1 MTELITIAELIGKG
15 SFYIPKYQRGYRWTQ
30 DEVEKL
36 LNDIY
41 EFNADGTEAN
51 EYYCLQP
58 IVVKIK
64 EGEYWI
70 VDGQQRITTIS
81 LILDFISEKLSQN
94 ESKITINYEVTDKAL
109 ALDEHYKDG
118 AKTVIKNW
126 NSKKEKECKE
136 FKLNKLKENLLN
148 STKVIWYELDE
159 NENEHK
165 VFERLNVGKI
175 PLTSAELIKAAL
187 LNSKNFTRDSEL
199 SKIQLALQ
207 WDEVEHTLQDDA
219 FWCFLS
225 NDTDKTSTRID
236 RIFELYYAE
245 TDSGRNIFEIF
256 REKSGGGYQK
266 EWNKIYNFFR
276 RNVDLFNDPQ
286 AQGLTGFVYYYTES
300 PAEIKEI
307 FFVNN
312 ELRNKKDIIEKL
324 KENCRKR
331 IKGEDI
337 EKYIEELRY
346 GDHNKEIKEILLLA
360 NIGKATFD
368 GNKFPF
374 DKYKARKDN
383 DEYGKINYDI
393 EHISSQTENDLS
405 NEKERF
411 IYLLSLLVACSNE
424 IKRNNELDIESLEKK
439 YKDDKIDA
447 WAWKHLSELYKG
459 YNIIKP
465 EDADIKTS
473 DLKKIKDILIN
484 YDIEHISSQTE
495 NDLSNEKE
503 KFIYLLSLL
512 VAYSNEINR
521 NNELEIE
528 SLKKKYDDD
537 KIDAWA
543 WKHLSELYKGY
554 NIIKPEDADI
564 KTSDLKKIK
573 DILNKNDICKKYIDD
588 DDIDTD
594 AIGNLV
600 LLDSKTNRSYK
611 NKVFVLKKD
620 CIFKSKNFIPPLT
633 MCAFM
638 RVRVPDKNSK
648 NVEILSY
655 VSQDVK
661 WNKSDCEL
669 NKNNIINSIKNLL
682 SDGKSK

>member
-15 SFYIPKYQRGYRWTQ
+15 SFCIPKYQRGYRWTQ

-58 IVVKIK
+58 IVVKKNKEGKIK
-64 EGEYWI
+64 EGEYWRI

-81 LILDFISEKLSQN
+81 LILG
-94 ESKITINYEVTDKAL
+94 SKKFPQKVPKINIKYDIDNK
-109 ALDEHYKDG
+109 LDEHYKKNAG
-118 AKTVIKNW
+118 FVINEW
-126 NSKKEKECKE
+126 LSNRANE
-136 FKLNKLKENLLN
+136 LNKFKENLLKC
-148 STKVIWYELDE
+148 TKVIWYELDE
-159 NENEHK
+159 GDNEHK

-276 RNVDLFNDPQ
+276 RNVDLFNDPR
-286 AQGLTGFVYYYTES
+286 AQGMTGFVYYKYTES

-307 FFVNN
+307 FFDEINN
-312 ELRNKKDIIEKL
+312 DLRNKKGIIEKL
-324 KENCRKR
+324 KEYCRKI
-331 IKGEDI
+331 IKVEDI
-337 EKYIEELRY
+337 EKLRY
-346 GDHNKEIKEILLLA
+346 GDDKIKDILLLA

-374 DKYKARKDN
+374 DKYKIFKNN
-383 DEYGKINYDI
+383 DKYEKINYDI

-405 NEKERF
+405 DEKERF
-411 IYLLSLLVACSNE
+411 FYLLSLLIVGSENESNKGKLNKLLQKTAQKKIADEDWKFLSNFWDTTEDE
-424 IKRNNELDIESLEKK
+424 IKELNFNKIKEKLNDDKYKK
-439 YKDDKIDA
+439 Y
-447 WAWKHLSELYKG
+447 
-459 YNIIKP
+459 
-465 EDADIKTS
+465 
-473 DLKKIKDILIN
+473 
-484 YDIEHISSQTE
+484 
-495 NDLSNEKE
+495 
-503 KFIYLLSLL
+503 
-512 VAYSNEINR
+512 
-521 NNELEIE
+521 
-528 SLKKKYDDD
+528 
-537 KIDAWA
+537 
-543 WKHLSELYKGY
+543 
-554 NIIKPEDADI
+554 
-564 KTSDLKKIK
+564 
-573 DILNKNDICKKYIDD
+573 KKYIDD
-588 DDIDTD
+588 DGIDTD
-594 AIGNLV
+594 SIGNLV

-611 NKVFVLKKD
+611 NEVFVLKKD

-638 RVRVPDKNSK
+638 RVRVPDKNSE
-648 NVEILSY
+648 NVKISSY

>member
-15 SFYIPKYQRGYRWTQ
+15 SFLIPEYQRGYRWTQ

-41 EFNADGTEAN
+41 EFSTDETNSS

-58 IVVKIK
+58 IVVKK
-64 EGEYWI
+64 TEEGWYRI

-81 LILDFISEKLSQN
+81 LILGAIPVSENLQKD
-94 ESKITINYEVTDKAL
+94 SKITIKYEVTDNN
-109 ALDEHYKDG
+109 LDQYYKKE
-118 AKTVIKNW
+118 AEEVIKKW
-126 NSKKEKECKE
+126 KNSEAK
-136 FKLNKLKENLLN
+136 NKLKESLLYY
-148 STKVIWYELDE
+148 TKVIWYELDE
-159 NENEHK
+159 VENEHK

-276 RNVDLFNDPQ
+276 RNVDLFNDPR
-286 AQGLTGFVYYYTES
+286 AQGMMGFVYFKETK
-300 PAEIKEI
+300 PKEIKNI
-307 FFVNN
+307 FF
-312 ELRNKKDIIEKL
+312 KKEI
-324 KENCRKR
+324 N
-331 IKGEDI
+331 
-337 EKYIEELRY
+337 EELRTKEEIIIKLKNY
-346 GDHNKEIKEILLLA
+346 CAIKVNICNDNEIKNLSSEDSKKHIKEYIENLSYEKNKENINNILLLA
-360 NIGKATFD
+360 NIGKVAFD
-368 GNKFPF
+368 GNQFPF
-374 DKYKARKDN
+374 ERF
-383 DEYGKINYDI
+383 KINKNGDAYEKIDYDI

-405 NEKERF
+405 DEKERF
-411 IYLLSLLVACSNE
+411 FYLLSLLIVASENESNKGELNKLLQKPAQEKIADKDWKFLSNFWDTTEDE
-424 IKRNNELDIESLEKK
+424 IKELNFNKIKEKLNDDKYKK
-439 YKDDKIDA
+439 Y
-447 WAWKHLSELYKG
+447 
-459 YNIIKP
+459 
-465 EDADIKTS
+465 
-473 DLKKIKDILIN
+473 
-484 YDIEHISSQTE
+484 
-495 NDLSNEKE
+495 
-503 KFIYLLSLL
+503 
-512 VAYSNEINR
+512 
-521 NNELEIE
+521 
-528 SLKKKYDDD
+528 
-537 KIDAWA
+537 
-543 WKHLSELYKGY
+543 
-554 NIIKPEDADI
+554 
-564 KTSDLKKIK
+564 
-573 DILNKNDICKKYIDD
+573 KKYIDD

-611 NKVFVLKKD
+611 NSVFALKKD
-620 CIFKSKNFIPPLT
+620 YIFKSKDFIPPLT

-638 RVRVPDKNSK
+638 RVRVPDKNSED
-648 NVEILSY
+648 VEISSY

>member
-15 SFYIPKYQRGYRWTQ
+15 SFLIPEYQRGYRWTQ

-41 EFNADGTEAN
+41 EFSTDETNSS

-58 IVVKIK
+58 IVVKK
-64 EGEYWI
+64 TEEGWYRI

-81 LILDFISEKLSQN
+81 LILGVISEKLSQN
-94 ESKITINYEVTDKAL
+94 ESKITINYKVTDKAL
-109 ALDEHYKDG
+109 DNHYKEE
-118 AKTVIKNW
+118 AKKVIDNW
-126 NSKKEKECKE
+126 ISKKEKESKE

-159 NENEHK
+159 VENEHK

-286 AQGLTGFVYYYTES
+286 AQGMTGFVYYNETDSNKIKNIFFE
-300 PAEIKEI
+300 EDKLRTKEDIIKE
-307 FFVNN
+307 
-312 ELRNKKDIIEKL
+312 LKKYCKSTVL
-324 KENCRKR
+324 K
-331 IKGEDI
+331 
-337 EKYIEELRY
+337 
-346 GDHNKEIKEILLLA
+346 NKEIKELIEDDKELRYSDRETNNVINKILLLA

-383 DEYGKINYDI
+383 DEYEKINYDI

-411 IYLLSLLVACSNE
+411 FYLLSLLIVGSENESNKGELNKLLQKPAQEKIADEDWKFLSKFWDTTEDE
-424 IKRNNELDIESLEKK
+424 IKELNFNKIKEKLNDDKYKK
-439 YKDDKIDA
+439 Y
-447 WAWKHLSELYKG
+447 
-459 YNIIKP
+459 
-465 EDADIKTS
+465 
-473 DLKKIKDILIN
+473 
-484 YDIEHISSQTE
+484 
-495 NDLSNEKE
+495 
-503 KFIYLLSLL
+503 
-512 VAYSNEINR
+512 
-521 NNELEIE
+521 
-528 SLKKKYDDD
+528 
-537 KIDAWA
+537 
-543 WKHLSELYKGY
+543 
-554 NIIKPEDADI
+554 
-564 KTSDLKKIK
+564 
-573 DILNKNDICKKYIDD
+573 KKYIDD

-600 LLDSKTNRSYK
+600 LLDSKTNSSYK
-611 NKVFVLKKD
+611 NNVFVLKKD
-620 CIFKSKNFIPPLT
+620 YIFKSKDFIPPLT
-633 MCAFM
+633 ICAFM
-638 RVRVPDKNSK
+638 RVRVPDKNSE

>member
-15 SFYIPKYQRGYRWTQ
+15 SFCIPEYQRGYRWTQ

-41 EFNADGTEAN
+41 EFSTDETNSS

-58 IVVKIK
+58 IVVKKIK
-64 EGEYWI
+64 DEYRV

-81 LILDFISEKLSQN
+81 LILGVISKQN
-94 ESKITINYEVTDKAL
+94 ESQITINYEVTDNP
-109 ALDEHYKDG
+109 LDNHYKDE
-118 AKTVIKNW
+118 AKTVIENW
-126 NSKKEKECKE
+126 ILKKEKESKE

-159 NENEHK
+159 VENEHK

-236 RIFELYYAE
+236 RIFELYYGKFDA
-245 TDSGRNIFEIF
+245 GRNIFEIF
-256 REKSGGGYQK
+256 KEESKGKYQK
-266 EWNKIYNFFR
+266 EWNKIYDFFR

-307 FFVNN
+307 FFDEINN
-312 ELRNKKDIIEKL
+312 DLINKKGIIEKL
-324 KENCRKR
+324 KEYCRKI
-331 IKGEDI
+331 IKVEDI
-337 EKYIEELRY
+337 EKLRY
-346 GDHNKEIKEILLLA
+346 GDGKIKDILLLA

-374 DKYKARKDN
+374 DKYKIFKNN
-383 DEYGKINYDI
+383 DKY
-393 EHISSQTENDLS
+393 
-405 NEKERF
+405 EK
-411 IYLLSLLVACSNE
+411 
-424 IKRNNELDIESLEKK
+424 
-439 YKDDKIDA
+439 
-447 WAWKHLSELYKG
+447 
-459 YNIIKP
+459 
-465 EDADIKTS
+465 
-473 DLKKIKDILIN
+473 IN

-512 VAYSNEINR
+512 VAYPNEINR
-521 NNELEIE
+521 NNELKIE

-543 WKHLSELYKGY
+543 WKDLSELYKDY

-564 KTSDLKKIK
+564 KTSDLKTIK
-573 DILNKNDICKKYIDD
+573 DKLNKNDICKKYIDD

-611 NKVFVLKKD
+611 NEVFVLKKD

-648 NVEILSY
+648 NVKISSY

>member
-15 SFYIPKYQRGYRWTQ
+15 SFLIPTYQRGYRWTQ

-41 EFNADGTEAN
+41 EFSTDETNSS

-58 IVVKIK
+58 IVVKK
-64 EGEYWI
+64 TEEGWYRI

-81 LILDFISEKLSQN
+81 LILGAIPVSENLQKD
-94 ESKITINYEVTDKAL
+94 SKITIKYEVTDNN
-109 ALDEHYKDG
+109 LDQYYKKE
-118 AKTVIKNW
+118 AEEVIKKW
-126 NSKKEKECKE
+126 KNSEAK
-136 FKLNKLKENLLN
+136 NKLKESLLYY
-148 STKVIWYELDE
+148 TKVIWYELDE
-159 NENEHK
+159 VENEHK

-236 RIFELYYAE
+236 RIFELYYGKFDAR
-245 TDSGRNIFEIF
+245 RNIFEIF
-256 REKSGGGYQK
+256 KEESKGKYQK
-266 EWNKIYNFFR
+266 EWNKIYDFFR

-307 FFVNN
+307 FFDEINN
-312 ELRNKKDIIEKL
+312 DLINKKGIIEKL
-324 KENCRKR
+324 KENCRKI
-331 IKGEDI
+331 IKGVDI

-346 GDHNKEIKEILLLA
+346 GDHNEEIKKILLLA
-360 NIGKATFD
+360 NIGKAAFD
-368 GNKFPF
+368 GNQFPF
-374 DKYKARKDN
+374 ERF
-383 DEYGKINYDI
+383 KINKNGDADEKIDYDI
-393 EHISSQTENDLS
+393 EHISPQTENDLS

-411 IYLLSLLVACSNE
+411 FYLLSLLIVASENESDKGKLNKLLQKPAQEKIADEDWQFLSNFWDTTEDE
-424 IKRNNELDIESLEKK
+424 IKELNFNKIKEKLNDDKYKK
-439 YKDDKIDA
+439 Y
-447 WAWKHLSELYKG
+447 
-459 YNIIKP
+459 
-465 EDADIKTS
+465 
-473 DLKKIKDILIN
+473 
-484 YDIEHISSQTE
+484 
-495 NDLSNEKE
+495 
-503 KFIYLLSLL
+503 
-512 VAYSNEINR
+512 
-521 NNELEIE
+521 
-528 SLKKKYDDD
+528 
-537 KIDAWA
+537 
-543 WKHLSELYKGY
+543 
-554 NIIKPEDADI
+554 
-564 KTSDLKKIK
+564 
-573 DILNKNDICKKYIDD
+573 KKYIDD

-611 NKVFVLKKD
+611 NSVFALKKD
-620 CIFKSKNFIPPLT
+620 YIFKSKDFIPPLT

-638 RVRVPDKNSK
+638 RVRVPDKNSE
-648 NVEILSY
+648 NVKISSY

>member
-1 MTELITIAELIGKG
+1 MTELITIADLIGKG
-15 SFYIPKYQRGYRWTQ
+15 SFLIPGYQRGYRWTQ

-41 EFNADGTEAN
+41 EFSTDKTDSS

-58 IVVKIK
+58 IVVKK
-64 EGEYWI
+64 PEEGWYRI

-81 LILDFISEKLSQN
+81 LILDAISKISEMFSQKD
-94 ESKITINYEVTDKAL
+94 SKIIINYEVTDNNLDQYYRGKA
-109 ALDEHYKDG
+109 EE
-118 AKTVIKNW
+118 VIKNW
-126 NSKKEKECKE
+126 KNSEAK
-136 FKLNKLKENLLN
+136 NKLKESLLYY
-148 STKVIWYELDE
+148 TKVIWYELDKDE
-159 NENEHK
+159 EEHK

-175 PLTSAELIKAAL
+175 PLTSAELIKATL

-266 EWNKIYNFFR
+266 EWSKIYNFFR
-276 RNVDLFNDPQ
+276 RNVDLFNDPR

-300 PAEIKEI
+300 LAEIKEI
-307 FFVNN
+307 FFDEINN
-312 ELRNKKDIIEKL
+312 DLRNKKGIIEKL
-324 KENCRKR
+324 KENCRKI
-331 IKGEDI
+331 IKGVDI

-346 GDHNKEIKEILLLA
+346 GDHNKEIKKILLLA
-360 NIGKATFD
+360 NIGKAAFD

-374 DKYKARKDN
+374 DKYKIFKNN
-383 DEYGKINYDI
+383 DKY
-393 EHISSQTENDLS
+393 
-405 NEKERF
+405 EK
-411 IYLLSLLVACSNE
+411 
-424 IKRNNELDIESLEKK
+424 
-439 YKDDKIDA
+439 
-447 WAWKHLSELYKG
+447 
-459 YNIIKP
+459 
-465 EDADIKTS
+465 
-473 DLKKIKDILIN
+473 IN

-521 NNELEIE
+521 NNELDIE
-528 SLKKKYDDD
+528 SLRKDQ
-537 KIDAWA
+537 IDNKEWA
-543 WKHLSELYKGY
+543 SLSKLFKDY
-554 NIIKPEDADI
+554 NIIKPEDLDI
-564 KTSDLKKIK
+564 EKPEDLKKSDLKKIK

-588 DDIDTD
+588 DGIDTD
-594 AIGNLV
+594 SIGNLV

-611 NKVFVLKKD
+611 NEVFVLKKN

-638 RVRVPDKNSK
+638 RVRVPDKNSE
-648 NVEILSY
+648 NVKISSY

>member
-175 PLTSAELIKAAL
+175 PLTSAELIKATL

-236 RIFELYYAE
+236 RIFELYYGKFDA
-245 TDSGRNIFEIF
+245 GRNIFEIF
-256 REKSGGGYQK
+256 REKSKGKYQE

-374 DKYKARKDN
+374 DKYKIFKNN
-383 DEYGKINYDI
+383 DKY
-393 EHISSQTENDLS
+393 
-405 NEKERF
+405 EK
-411 IYLLSLLVACSNE
+411 
-424 IKRNNELDIESLEKK
+424 
-439 YKDDKIDA
+439 
-447 WAWKHLSELYKG
+447 
-459 YNIIKP
+459 
-465 EDADIKTS
+465 
-473 DLKKIKDILIN
+473 IN

-528 SLKKKYDDD
+528 SLKEKYDDD
-537 KIDAWA
+537 KIDARA
-543 WKHLSELYKGY
+543 WKDLSDLYKGY
-554 NIIKPEDADI
+554 NIIKPEDLDI
-564 KTSDLKKIK
+564 EKPEDLKESDLKKIK

-588 DDIDTD
+588 SSIDTD
-594 AIGNLV
+594 SIGNLV
-600 LLDSKTNRSYK
+600 LLDSETNRSYK

-633 MCAFM
+633 ICAFM
-638 RVRVPDKNSK
+638 RVRVPDKNSED
-648 NVEILSY
+648 VEISSY

>member
-15 SFYIPKYQRGYRWTQ
+15 SFRIPKYQRGYRWTQ
-30 DEVEKL
+30 DEVKKL

-41 EFNADGTEAN
+41 EFNADETNSN

-58 IVVKIK
+58 IVVKKIK
-64 EGEYWI
+64 DEYRV

-81 LILDFISEKLSQN
+81 FILDSISEKLSQN
-94 ESKITINYEVTDKAL
+94 ESKITINYEVTDNP
-109 ALDEHYKDG
+109 LDQCYKRN
-118 AKTVIKNW
+118 ANEVIKNW
-126 NSKKEKECKE
+126 KNSEAK
-136 FKLNKLKENLLN
+136 NKLKESLLYY
-148 STKVIWYELDE
+148 TKVIWYELDKDE
-159 NENEHK
+159 EEHK

-236 RIFELYYAE
+236 RIFELYYDK

-307 FFVNN
+307 FFFDEINN

-324 KENCRKR
+324 KEYCRKI
-331 IKGEDI
+331 IKVEDI
-337 EKYIEELRY
+337 EKLRY
-346 GDHNKEIKEILLLA
+346 GDGKIKDILLLA

-374 DKYKARKDN
+374 DKYKIFKNN
-383 DEYGKINYDI
+383 DKYEKINYDI

-411 IYLLSLLVACSNE
+411 FYLLSLLIVGSENESNKGELNKLLQKSDQKKITDEDWKFLSNFWDTTEDE
-424 IKRNNELDIESLEKK
+424 IKELNFNKIKEKLNDDKYKK
-439 YKDDKIDA
+439 Y
-447 WAWKHLSELYKG
+447 
-459 YNIIKP
+459 
-465 EDADIKTS
+465 
-473 DLKKIKDILIN
+473 
-484 YDIEHISSQTE
+484 
-495 NDLSNEKE
+495 
-503 KFIYLLSLL
+503 
-512 VAYSNEINR
+512 
-521 NNELEIE
+521 
-528 SLKKKYDDD
+528 
-537 KIDAWA
+537 
-543 WKHLSELYKGY
+543 
-554 NIIKPEDADI
+554 
-564 KTSDLKKIK
+564 
-573 DILNKNDICKKYIDD
+573 KKYIDD

-611 NKVFVLKKD
+611 NSVFALKKD
-620 CIFKSKNFIPPLT
+620 YIFKSKNFIPPLT

-648 NVEILSY
+648 NVKISSY

-669 NKNNIINSIKNLL
+669 NKNNIINSINYLL

>member
-15 SFYIPKYQRGYRWTQ
+15 SFRIPTYQRGYRWTQ

-41 EFNADGTEAN
+41 EFSTDETNSS

-58 IVVKIK
+58 IVVKKIK
-64 EGEYWI
+64 DEYRV

-81 LILDFISEKLSQN
+81 LILDAISKNLEVP
-94 ESKITINYEVTDKAL
+94 KITINYEVTTDN
-109 ALDEHYKDG
+109 ALDNHYKGG
-118 AKTVIKNW
+118 AITVIDNW
-126 NSKKEKECKE
+126 ISKKEKESKE

-159 NENEHK
+159 VENEHK

-236 RIFELYYAE
+236 RIFELYYGKFDAR
-245 TDSGRNIFEIF
+245 RNIFEIF
-256 REKSGGGYQK
+256 KEESKGKYQK
-266 EWNKIYNFFR
+266 EWNKIYDFFR

-300 PAEIKEI
+300 PPEIKEI
-307 FFVNN
+307 FFDKINN

-374 DKYKARKDN
+374 DKYKIFKNN
-383 DEYGKINYDI
+383 DKY
-393 EHISSQTENDLS
+393 
-405 NEKERF
+405 EK
-411 IYLLSLLVACSNE
+411 
-424 IKRNNELDIESLEKK
+424 
-439 YKDDKIDA
+439 
-447 WAWKHLSELYKG
+447 
-459 YNIIKP
+459 
-465 EDADIKTS
+465 
-473 DLKKIKDILIN
+473 IN

-512 VAYSNEINR
+512 DAYPKEINR
-521 NNELEIE
+521 NNELKIE
-528 SLKKKYDDD
+528 SLKEKCDDD
-537 KIDAWA
+537 KIDVRAWQD
-543 WKHLSELYKGY
+543 LSELYKDY

-564 KTSDLKKIK
+564 KTSDLKTIK
-573 DILNKNDICKKYIDD
+573 DKLNKNDICKKYIDD

-648 NVEILSY
+648 NVKISSY

>member
-15 SFYIPKYQRGYRWTQ
+15 SFCIPEYQRGYRWTQ

-58 IVVKIK
+58 IVVKKIK
-64 EGEYWI
+64 DEYRI

-81 LILDFISEKLSQN
+81 LILGVISKELSQN
-94 ESKITINYEVTDKAL
+94 ESQITINYKVTDNP
-109 ALDEHYKDG
+109 LDNHYKDE
-118 AKTVIKNW
+118 AIIVIYNW
-126 NSKKEKECKE
+126 ISKKEKESKE

-148 STKVIWYELDE
+148 STKVIWYELDKDE
-159 NENEHK
+159 EEHK

-286 AQGLTGFVYYYTES
+286 AQGMTGFVYYKYTKS

-307 FFVNN
+307 FFDDN

-324 KENCRKR
+324 KENCRKI
-331 IKGEDI
+331 IKVEDI

-374 DKYKARKDN
+374 DKYKIFKNN
-383 DEYGKINYDI
+383 DKY
-393 EHISSQTENDLS
+393 
-405 NEKERF
+405 EK
-411 IYLLSLLVACSNE
+411 
-424 IKRNNELDIESLEKK
+424 
-439 YKDDKIDA
+439 
-447 WAWKHLSELYKG
+447 
-459 YNIIKP
+459 
-465 EDADIKTS
+465 
-473 DLKKIKDILIN
+473 IN

-512 VAYSNEINR
+512 DAYPNEINR
-521 NNELEIE
+521 NNELKIE
-528 SLKKKYDDD
+528 SLKEKCDDD
-537 KIDAWA
+537 KIDARA
-543 WKHLSELYKGY
+543 WEPLSELYKDY

-564 KTSDLKKIK
+564 KTSDLKTIK
-573 DILNKNDICKKYIDD
+573 DKLNKNDICKKYIDD

-648 NVEILSY
+648 NVKISSY

>member
-15 SFYIPKYQRGYRWTQ
+15 SFCIPEYQRGYRWTQ

-41 EFNADGTEAN
+41 EFSTDETNSS

-58 IVVKIK
+58 IVVKKIK
-64 EGEYWI
+64 DEYRV

-81 LILDFISEKLSQN
+81 LILDAISVSENLQKD
-94 ESKITINYEVTDKAL
+94 SKITIKYEVTDNN
-109 ALDEHYKDG
+109 LDQYYKKE
-118 AKTVIKNW
+118 AEEVIKKW
-126 NSKKEKECKE
+126 KNSEAK
-136 FKLNKLKENLLN
+136 NKLKESLLYY
-148 STKVIWYELDE
+148 TKVIWYELDE
-159 NENEHK
+159 VENEHK

-276 RNVDLFNDPQ
+276 RNVDLFNDPR
-286 AQGLTGFVYYYTES
+286 AQGMMGFVYFKETK
-300 PAEIKEI
+300 PKEIKNI
-307 FFVNN
+307 FF
-312 ELRNKKDIIEKL
+312 K
-324 KENCRKR
+324 KENN
-331 IKGEDI
+331 
-337 EKYIEELRY
+337 EELRTKEEIIVKLKNY
-346 GDHNKEIKEILLLA
+346 CATKVNICNDNEIKNLSSEDSKKHIKEYIENLSYEKNKENINNILLLA

-374 DKYKARKDN
+374 DKYKIFKNN
-383 DEYGKINYDI
+383 DKY
-393 EHISSQTENDLS
+393 
-405 NEKERF
+405 EK
-411 IYLLSLLVACSNE
+411 
-424 IKRNNELDIESLEKK
+424 
-439 YKDDKIDA
+439 
-447 WAWKHLSELYKG
+447 
-459 YNIIKP
+459 
-465 EDADIKTS
+465 
-473 DLKKIKDILIN
+473 IN

-512 VAYSNEINR
+512 DAYPNEINR

-528 SLKKKYDDD
+528 SLKEKYDDD
-537 KIDAWA
+537 KIDAW
-543 WKHLSELYKGY
+543 KDLSELYKKY

-564 KTSDLKKIK
+564 KTSDLKTIK
-573 DILNKNDICKKYIDD
+573 DKLNKNDICKKYIDD

-648 NVEILSY
+648 NVKISSY

>member
-15 SFYIPKYQRGYRWTQ
+15 SFRIPTYQRGYRWTQ

-58 IVVKIK
+58 IVVKKIK
-64 EGEYWI
+64 DEYRI
-70 VDGQQRITTIS
+70 VDGQQRMTTIS
-81 LILDFISEKLSQN
+81 LILGVISKELFQN
-94 ESKITINYEVTDKAL
+94 ESQITINYKVTHNP
-109 ALDEHYKDG
+109 LDNHYKDE
-118 AKTVIKNW
+118 AITVIKNW
-126 NSKKEKECKE
+126 ISKKEKESKE
-136 FKLNKLKENLLN
+136 FKLNKLKENLLK

-159 NENEHK
+159 VENEHK

-286 AQGLTGFVYYYTES
+286 AQGMTGFVYYKYTKS

-307 FFVNN
+307 FFDKINN

-324 KENCRKR
+324 KENCRKI
-331 IKGEDI
+331 IKVEDI

-374 DKYKARKDN
+374 DKYKIFKNN
-383 DEYGKINYDI
+383 DEY
-393 EHISSQTENDLS
+393 
-405 NEKERF
+405 EK
-411 IYLLSLLVACSNE
+411 
-424 IKRNNELDIESLEKK
+424 
-439 YKDDKIDA
+439 
-447 WAWKHLSELYKG
+447 
-459 YNIIKP
+459 
-465 EDADIKTS
+465 
-473 DLKKIKDILIN
+473 IN

-512 VAYSNEINR
+512 DAYPKEINR
-521 NNELEIE
+521 NNELKIE
-528 SLKKKYDDD
+528 SLKEKCDDD
-537 KIDAWA
+537 KIDAQA
-543 WKHLSELYKGY
+543 WQDLSKLYKRY

-564 KTSDLKKIK
+564 KTSDLKTIK
-573 DILNKNDICKKYIDD
+573 DKLNKNDICKKYIDD

-648 NVEILSY
+648 NVKISSY

>member
-15 SFYIPKYQRGYRWTQ
+15 SFCIPKYQRGYRWTQ

-58 IVVKIK
+58 IVVKKNK

-81 LILDFISEKLSQN
+81 FILDSIPKNLEVPKININYEITNNLDVDEYYKGNAGEVIKGWISEKEN
-94 ESKITINYEVTDKAL
+94 E
-109 ALDEHYKDG
+109 
-118 AKTVIKNW
+118 
-126 NSKKEKECKE
+126 
-136 FKLNKLKENLLN
+136 LNKFKENLLKC
-148 STKVIWYELDE
+148 TKVIWYELDE
-159 NENEHK
+159 GDNEHK

-175 PLTSAELIKAAL
+175 PLTSAELIKATL

-276 RNVDLFNDPQ
+276 RNVDLFNDPR
-286 AQGLTGFVYYYTES
+286 AQGMTGFVYYYTES

-307 FFVNN
+307 FFDEINN
-312 ELRNKKDIIEKL
+312 DLINKKGIIEKL

-374 DKYKARKDN
+374 DKYKIFKNN
-383 DEYGKINYDI
+383 DKY
-393 EHISSQTENDLS
+393 
-405 NEKERF
+405 EK
-411 IYLLSLLVACSNE
+411 
-424 IKRNNELDIESLEKK
+424 
-439 YKDDKIDA
+439 
-447 WAWKHLSELYKG
+447 
-459 YNIIKP
+459 
-465 EDADIKTS
+465 
-473 DLKKIKDILIN
+473 IN

-512 VAYSNEINR
+512 DAYPKEINR
-521 NNELEIE
+521 NNELKIE
-528 SLKKKYDDD
+528 SLKEKCDDD
-537 KIDAWA
+537 KIDARA
-543 WKHLSELYKGY
+543 WQDLSELYKYY

-564 KTSDLKKIK
+564 KTSDLKTIK
-573 DILNKNDICKKYIDD
+573 DKLNKNDICKKYIDD

-638 RVRVPDKNSK
+638 RVRVPDKNSED
-648 NVEILSY
+648 VEISSY

-661 WNKSDCEL
+661 WNNNDCEL
-669 NKNNIINSIKNLL
+669 NKNNIINSINYLL

>member
-15 SFYIPKYQRGYRWTQ
+15 SFCIPEYQRGYRWTQ

-58 IVVKIK
+58 IVVKKIK
-64 EGEYWI
+64 DEYRI

-81 LILDFISEKLSQN
+81 LILGVISKELSQN
-94 ESKITINYEVTDKAL
+94 ESQITINYKVTHNP
-109 ALDEHYKDG
+109 LDNNYKDE
-118 AKTVIKNW
+118 AIIVIKNW
-126 NSKKEKECKE
+126 ISKKEKESKE
-136 FKLNKLKENLLN
+136 FKLNKLKENLLK

-159 NENEHK
+159 VENEHK

-286 AQGLTGFVYYYTES
+286 AQGMMGFVYFNKKTK
-300 PAEIKEI
+300 PKEIKNI
-307 FFVNN
+307 FF
-312 ELRNKKDIIEKL
+312 K
-324 KENCRKR
+324 KENN
-331 IKGEDI
+331 
-337 EKYIEELRY
+337 EELRTKEEIIVKLKNY
-346 GDHNKEIKEILLLA
+346 CATNICNDNEIKNLSSEDSKKHIKEYIENLSYEKNKENINNILLLA

-374 DKYKARKDN
+374 DKYKIFKNN
-383 DEYGKINYDI
+383 DEY
-393 EHISSQTENDLS
+393 
-405 NEKERF
+405 EK
-411 IYLLSLLVACSNE
+411 
-424 IKRNNELDIESLEKK
+424 
-439 YKDDKIDA
+439 
-447 WAWKHLSELYKG
+447 
-459 YNIIKP
+459 
-465 EDADIKTS
+465 
-473 DLKKIKDILIN
+473 IN

-512 VAYSNEINR
+512 VVGSENESNKGELNKLLQKTGQKKIADEDWKFLSDFWDTTEDEIK
-521 NNELEIE
+521 ELNFNKIKEK
-528 SLKKKYDDD
+528 LNDDKYKKY
-537 KIDAWA
+537 
-543 WKHLSELYKGY
+543 
-554 NIIKPEDADI
+554 
-564 KTSDLKKIK
+564 
-573 DILNKNDICKKYIDD
+573 KKYIDD

-611 NKVFVLKKD
+611 NSVFALKKD
-620 CIFKSKNFIPPLT
+620 YIFKSKDFIPPLT
-633 MCAFM
+633 ICAFM
-638 RVRVPDKNSK
+638 RVRVPDKNSED
-648 NVEILSY
+648 VEISSY

-661 WNKSDCEL
+661 WNNSDCEL
-669 NKNNIINSIKNLL
+669 NKNNIINSINYLL

>member
-15 SFYIPKYQRGYRWTQ
+15 SFRIHTYQRGYRWTQ
-30 DEVEKL
+30 DEVGKL

-41 EFNADGTEAN
+41 EFSTDETNSS

-58 IVVKIK
+58 IVVKKIK
-64 EGEYWI
+64 DEYRV

-81 LILDFISEKLSQN
+81 LILDAISKNLEVP
-94 ESKITINYEVTDKAL
+94 KITINYEVTTDN
-109 ALDEHYKDG
+109 ALDNHYKGG
-118 AKTVIKNW
+118 AITVIDNW
-126 NSKKEKECKE
+126 ISKKEKESKE

-159 NENEHK
+159 VENEHK

-236 RIFELYYAE
+236 RIFELYYGKFDAR
-245 TDSGRNIFEIF
+245 RNIFEIF
-256 REKSGGGYQK
+256 KEESKGKYQK
-266 EWNKIYNFFR
+266 EWNKIYDFFR

-307 FFVNN
+307 FFDKINN

-374 DKYKARKDN
+374 DKYKIFKNN
-383 DEYGKINYDI
+383 DKY
-393 EHISSQTENDLS
+393 
-405 NEKERF
+405 EK
-411 IYLLSLLVACSNE
+411 
-424 IKRNNELDIESLEKK
+424 
-439 YKDDKIDA
+439 
-447 WAWKHLSELYKG
+447 
-459 YNIIKP
+459 
-465 EDADIKTS
+465 
-473 DLKKIKDILIN
+473 IN

-512 VAYSNEINR
+512 DAYPKEINR
-521 NNELEIE
+521 NNELKIE
-528 SLKKKYDDD
+528 SLKEKCDDD
-537 KIDAWA
+537 KIDVRAWQD
-543 WKHLSELYKGY
+543 LSELYKDY

-564 KTSDLKKIK
+564 KISDLKTIK
-573 DILNKNDICKKYIDD
+573 DKLNKNDICKKYIDD

-648 NVEILSY
+648 NVKISSY

>member
-15 SFYIPKYQRGYRWTQ
+15 SFRIPTYQRGYRWTQ

-41 EFNADGTEAN
+41 EFSTDETNSS

-58 IVVKIK
+58 IVVKKIK
-64 EGEYWI
+64 DEYRV

-81 LILDFISEKLSQN
+81 LILDAISKNLEVP
-94 ESKITINYEVTDKAL
+94 KITINYEVTTDN
-109 ALDEHYKDG
+109 ALDNHYKGG
-118 AKTVIKNW
+118 AITVIDNW
-126 NSKKEKECKE
+126 ISKKEKESKE

-159 NENEHK
+159 VENEHK

-175 PLTSAELIKAAL
+175 PLTSAELIKATL

-236 RIFELYYAE
+236 RIFELYYGKFDAR
-245 TDSGRNIFEIF
+245 RNIFEIF
-256 REKSGGGYQK
+256 KEESKGKYQK
-266 EWNKIYNFFR
+266 EWNKIYDFFR

-307 FFVNN
+307 FFDKINN

-374 DKYKARKDN
+374 DKYKIFKNN
-383 DEYGKINYDI
+383 DKY
-393 EHISSQTENDLS
+393 
-405 NEKERF
+405 EK
-411 IYLLSLLVACSNE
+411 
-424 IKRNNELDIESLEKK
+424 
-439 YKDDKIDA
+439 
-447 WAWKHLSELYKG
+447 
-459 YNIIKP
+459 
-465 EDADIKTS
+465 
-473 DLKKIKDILIN
+473 IN

-512 VAYSNEINR
+512 DAYPKEINR
-521 NNELEIE
+521 NNELKIE
-528 SLKKKYDDD
+528 SLKEKCDDD
-537 KIDAWA
+537 KIDVRAWQD
-543 WKHLSELYKGY
+543 LSELYKDY

-564 KTSDLKKIK
+564 KISDLKTIK
-573 DILNKNDICKKYIDD
+573 DKLNKNDICKKYIDD

-648 NVEILSY
+648 NVKISSY

>member
-15 SFYIPKYQRGYRWTQ
+15 SFRIPTYQRGYRWTQ

-41 EFNADGTEAN
+41 EFSTDETNSS

-58 IVVKIK
+58 IVVKKFK
-64 EGEYWI
+64 EGWYRI

-81 LILDFISEKLSQN
+81 LILGAIPVSENLQKD
-94 ESKITINYEVTDKAL
+94 SKIIIEYEVAHND
-109 ALDEHYKDG
+109 LDQYYKNE
-118 AKTVIKNW
+118 AEKVIKNW
-126 NSKKEKECKE
+126 KNSEAK
-136 FKLNKLKENLLN
+136 NKLKESLLYY
-148 STKVIWYELDE
+148 TKVIWYELDKDE
-159 NENEHK
+159 EEHK

-175 PLTSAELIKAAL
+175 PLTSAELIKATL

-236 RIFELYYAE
+236 RIFELYYGKFDAR
-245 TDSGRNIFEIF
+245 RNIFEIF
-256 REKSGGGYQK
+256 KEKSKGKYQE

-307 FFVNN
+307 FFDEIKND
-312 ELRNKKDIIEKL
+312 LRNKKGIIEKL

-360 NIGKATFD
+360 NIGKAAFD
-368 GNKFPF
+368 GNQFPF
-374 DKYKARKDN
+374 ERF
-383 DEYGKINYDI
+383 KINKNGDTD
-393 EHISSQTENDLS
+393 E
-405 NEKERF
+405 
-411 IYLLSLLVACSNE
+411 
-424 IKRNNELDIESLEKK
+424 
-439 YKDDKIDA
+439 KID
-447 WAWKHLSELYKG
+447 
-459 YNIIKP
+459 
-465 EDADIKTS
+465 
-473 DLKKIKDILIN
+473 

-528 SLKKKYDDD
+528 SLKEKYDDD

-554 NIIKPEDADI
+554 NIIKPEDLDI
-564 KTSDLKKIK
+564 EKPEDLKKSDLKKIK
-573 DILNKNDICKKYIDD
+573 DIFNKNDICKKYIDD

-638 RVRVPDKNSK
+638 RVRVPDKNSE
-648 NVEILSY
+648 NVKISSY

>member
-1 MTELITIAELIGKG
+1 MIELITIAELIGKG
-15 SFYIPKYQRGYRWTQ
+15 SFLIPTYQRGYRWTQ

-41 EFNADGTEAN
+41 EFSTDETNSS

-58 IVVKIK
+58 IVVKK
-64 EGEYWI
+64 TEEGWYRI

-81 LILDFISEKLSQN
+81 LILDFISEELSQN
-94 ESKITINYEVTDKAL
+94 ESKITINYEEVTDNNLDQYYKRKAN
-109 ALDEHYKDG
+109 E
-118 AKTVIKNW
+118 VIKNW
-126 NSKKEKECKE
+126 KNSEAK
-136 FKLNKLKENLLN
+136 NKLKESLLYY
-148 STKVIWYELDE
+148 TKVIWYELDKDE
-159 NENEHK
+159 EEHK

-236 RIFELYYAE
+236 RIFELYYGKFDAR
-245 TDSGRNIFEIF
+245 RNIFEIF

-276 RNVDLFNDPQ
+276 RNVDLFNEPQ

-307 FFVNN
+307 FFDEINN
-312 ELRNKKDIIEKL
+312 DLRNKKGIIEKL
-324 KENCRKR
+324 KEYCREI
-331 IKGEDI
+331 IKVEDI
-337 EKYIEELRY
+337 EKLRY
-346 GDHNKEIKEILLLA
+346 GDDKIKYILLLA

-374 DKYKARKDN
+374 DKYKIFKNN
-383 DEYGKINYDI
+383 DKYEKINYDI

-405 NEKERF
+405 DEKERF
-411 IYLLSLLVACSNE
+411 FYLLSLLIVASENESNKGELNKLLQKPAQKKIADEDWKFLSNFWDTTEDE
-424 IKRNNELDIESLEKK
+424 IKELNFNKIKEKLNDDKYKK
-439 YKDDKIDA
+439 Y
-447 WAWKHLSELYKG
+447 
-459 YNIIKP
+459 
-465 EDADIKTS
+465 
-473 DLKKIKDILIN
+473 
-484 YDIEHISSQTE
+484 
-495 NDLSNEKE
+495 
-503 KFIYLLSLL
+503 
-512 VAYSNEINR
+512 
-521 NNELEIE
+521 
-528 SLKKKYDDD
+528 
-537 KIDAWA
+537 
-543 WKHLSELYKGY
+543 
-554 NIIKPEDADI
+554 
-564 KTSDLKKIK
+564 
-573 DILNKNDICKKYIDD
+573 KKYIDD

-611 NKVFVLKKD
+611 NSVFALKKD
-620 CIFKSKNFIPPLT
+620 YIFKSKDFIPPLT

-638 RVRVPDKNSK
+638 RVRVPDKNSED
-648 NVEILSY
+648 VEISSY

>member
-1 MTELITIAELIGKG
+1 MK
-15 SFYIPKYQRGYRWTQ
+15 
-30 DEVEKL
+30 
-36 LNDIY
+36 
-41 EFNADGTEAN
+41 
-51 EYYCLQP
+51 C
-58 IVVKIK
+58 
-64 EGEYWI
+64 
-70 VDGQQRITTIS
+70 
-81 LILDFISEKLSQN
+81 
-94 ESKITINYEVTDKAL
+94 
-109 ALDEHYKDG
+109 
-118 AKTVIKNW
+118 
-126 NSKKEKECKE
+126 
-136 FKLNKLKENLLN
+136 
-148 STKVIWYELDE
+148 TKVIWYELDE
-159 NENEHK
+159 GDNEHK

-175 PLTSAELIKAAL
+175 PLTSAELIKATL

-276 RNVDLFNDPQ
+276 RNVDLFNDPR
-286 AQGLTGFVYYYTES
+286 AQGLTGFVYYKYTKS

-307 FFVNN
+307 FFDNN

-324 KENCRKR
+324 KENCRKI
-331 IKGEDI
+331 IKVEDI
-337 EKYIEELRY
+337 EKLRY
-346 GDHNKEIKEILLLA
+346 GDGKIKDILLLA

-383 DEYGKINYDI
+383 DEY
-393 EHISSQTENDLS
+393 
-405 NEKERF
+405 EK
-411 IYLLSLLVACSNE
+411 
-424 IKRNNELDIESLEKK
+424 
-439 YKDDKIDA
+439 
-447 WAWKHLSELYKG
+447 
-459 YNIIKP
+459 
-465 EDADIKTS
+465 
-473 DLKKIKDILIN
+473 IN

-503 KFIYLLSLL
+503 KFFYLLSLL
-512 VAYSNEINR
+512 VAVAYSNEINR
-521 NNELEIE
+521 NNELKIE
-528 SLKKKYDDD
+528 SLKEKYDDD
-537 KIDAWA
+537 KIDVGAWED
-543 WKHLSELYKGY
+543 LSKLYKDY

-588 DDIDTD
+588 SSIDTD
-594 AIGNLV
+594 SIGNLV

-638 RVRVPDKNSK
+638 RVRVPDKNSE
-648 NVEILSY
+648 NVKISSY

-661 WNKSDCEL
+661 WNNSDCEL
-669 NKNNIINSIKNLL
+669 NKNNIINSISYLL

>member
-15 SFYIPKYQRGYRWTQ
+15 SFHIPKYQRGYRWTQ

-41 EFNADGTEAN
+41 EFSTDETNSS

-58 IVVKIK
+58 IVVKKFK
-64 EGEYWI
+64 EGWYRI

-81 LILDFISEKLSQN
+81 LILGVISKQN
-94 ESKITINYEVTDKAL
+94 ESQITINYEVAGNNLDQYYKVKA
-109 ALDEHYKDG
+109 EE
-118 AKTVIKNW
+118 VIKNW
-126 NSKKEKECKE
+126 KNSEAK
-136 FKLNKLKENLLN
+136 NKLKESLLYY
-148 STKVIWYELDE
+148 TKVIWYELDE
-159 NENEHK
+159 VENEHK

-276 RNVDLFNDPQ
+276 RNVDLFNDPR
-286 AQGLTGFVYYYTES
+286 AQGMMGFVYFKETK
-300 PAEIKEI
+300 PKEI
-307 FFVNN
+307 NNIFF
-312 ELRNKKDIIEKL
+312 K
-324 KENCRKR
+324 KENN
-331 IKGEDI
+331 
-337 EKYIEELRY
+337 EELRTKEEIIVKLKNY
-346 GDHNKEIKEILLLA
+346 CATEVNICNDNEIKNLSSEDSKKHIKEYIENLSYEKNKENINNILLLA

-374 DKYKARKDN
+374 DKYKIFKNN
-383 DEYGKINYDI
+383 DKYEKINYDI

-411 IYLLSLLVACSNE
+411 FYLLSLLIVASENESDKGELNKLLQKPDQEKIADEDWKFLSNFWDTTEDE
-424 IKRNNELDIESLEKK
+424 IKELNFNKIKEKLNDDKYKK
-439 YKDDKIDA
+439 Y
-447 WAWKHLSELYKG
+447 
-459 YNIIKP
+459 
-465 EDADIKTS
+465 
-473 DLKKIKDILIN
+473 
-484 YDIEHISSQTE
+484 
-495 NDLSNEKE
+495 
-503 KFIYLLSLL
+503 
-512 VAYSNEINR
+512 
-521 NNELEIE
+521 
-528 SLKKKYDDD
+528 
-537 KIDAWA
+537 
-543 WKHLSELYKGY
+543 
-554 NIIKPEDADI
+554 
-564 KTSDLKKIK
+564 
-573 DILNKNDICKKYIDD
+573 KKYIDD

-611 NKVFVLKKD
+611 NSVFALKKD
-620 CIFKSKNFIPPLT
+620 YIFKSKDFIPPLT

-648 NVEILSY
+648 NVKISSY

>member
-1 MTELITIAELIGKG
+1 MIELITIAELIGKG
-15 SFYIPKYQRGYRWTQ
+15 SFLIPTYQRGYRWTQ

-41 EFNADGTEAN
+41 EFSTDETNSS

-58 IVVKIK
+58 IVVKK
-64 EGEYWI
+64 TEEGWYRI

-81 LILDFISEKLSQN
+81 LILDFISEELSQN
-94 ESKITINYEVTDKAL
+94 ESKITINYEEVTDNNLDQYYKRKAN
-109 ALDEHYKDG
+109 E
-118 AKTVIKNW
+118 VIKNW
-126 NSKKEKECKE
+126 KNSEAK
-136 FKLNKLKENLLN
+136 NKLKESLLYY
-148 STKVIWYELDE
+148 TKVIWYELDKDE
-159 NENEHK
+159 EEHK

-236 RIFELYYAE
+236 RIFELYYGKFDAR
-245 TDSGRNIFEIF
+245 RNIFEIF

-307 FFVNN
+307 FFDEINN
-312 ELRNKKDIIEKL
+312 DLRNKKGIIEKL
-324 KENCRKR
+324 KEYCREI
-331 IKGEDI
+331 IKVEDI
-337 EKYIEELRY
+337 EKLRY
-346 GDHNKEIKEILLLA
+346 GDDKIKYILLLA

-374 DKYKARKDN
+374 DKYKIFKNN
-383 DEYGKINYDI
+383 DKYEKINYDI

-405 NEKERF
+405 DEKERF
-411 IYLLSLLVACSNE
+411 FYLLSLLIVASENESNKGELNKLLQKPAQKKIADEDWKFLSNFWDTTEDE
-424 IKRNNELDIESLEKK
+424 IKELNFNKIKEKLNDDKYKK
-439 YKDDKIDA
+439 Y
-447 WAWKHLSELYKG
+447 
-459 YNIIKP
+459 
-465 EDADIKTS
+465 
-473 DLKKIKDILIN
+473 
-484 YDIEHISSQTE
+484 
-495 NDLSNEKE
+495 
-503 KFIYLLSLL
+503 
-512 VAYSNEINR
+512 
-521 NNELEIE
+521 
-528 SLKKKYDDD
+528 
-537 KIDAWA
+537 
-543 WKHLSELYKGY
+543 
-554 NIIKPEDADI
+554 
-564 KTSDLKKIK
+564 
-573 DILNKNDICKKYIDD
+573 KKYIDD

-611 NKVFVLKKD
+611 NSVFALKKD
-620 CIFKSKNFIPPLT
+620 YIFKSKDFIPPLT

-638 RVRVPDKNSK
+638 RVRVPDKNSED
-648 NVEILSY
+648 VEISSY

>member
-15 SFYIPKYQRGYRWTQ
+15 SFCIPKYQRGYRWTQ

-41 EFNADGTEAN
+41 EFSTDKTDSS

-58 IVVKIK
+58 IVVKK
-64 EGEYWI
+64 TEEGWYRI

-81 LILDFISEKLSQN
+81 LILGAIPVSENLQKD
-94 ESKITINYEVTDKAL
+94 SKIIIEYEVADKTPN
-109 ALDEHYKDG
+109 LDQYYKRK
-118 AKTVIKNW
+118 ANEVIKNW
-126 NSKKEKECKE
+126 KNSEAK
-136 FKLNKLKENLLN
+136 NKLKESLLYY
-148 STKVIWYELDE
+148 TKVIWYELDKDE
-159 NENEHK
+159 EEHK

-256 REKSGGGYQK
+256 REKSGGGYQE

-286 AQGLTGFVYYYTES
+286 AQGMMGFVYFNKKTK
-300 PAEIKEI
+300 PKEIKNI
-307 FFVNN
+307 FF
-312 ELRNKKDIIEKL
+312 K
-324 KENCRKR
+324 KENN
-331 IKGEDI
+331 
-337 EKYIEELRY
+337 EELRTKEEIIVKLKNY
-346 GDHNKEIKEILLLA
+346 CATNICNDNEIKNLSSEDSKKHIKEYIENLSYEKNKENINNILLLA

-374 DKYKARKDN
+374 DKYKIFKNN
-383 DEYGKINYDI
+383 DEY
-393 EHISSQTENDLS
+393 
-405 NEKERF
+405 EK
-411 IYLLSLLVACSNE
+411 
-424 IKRNNELDIESLEKK
+424 
-439 YKDDKIDA
+439 
-447 WAWKHLSELYKG
+447 
-459 YNIIKP
+459 
-465 EDADIKTS
+465 
-473 DLKKIKDILIN
+473 IN

-521 NNELEIE
+521 NNELDIE
-528 SLKKKYDDD
+528 SLRKDQ
-537 KIDAWA
+537 IDNKEWA
-543 WKHLSELYKGY
+543 SLSKLFKDY
-554 NIIKPEDADI
+554 NIIKPEDLDI
-564 KTSDLKKIK
+564 EKPEDLKKSDLKKIK

-588 DDIDTD
+588 DGIDTD
-594 AIGNLV
+594 SIGNLV

-611 NKVFVLKKD
+611 NEVFVLKKD

-633 MCAFM
+633 ICAFM
-638 RVRVPDKNSK
+638 RVRVPDKNSED
-648 NVEILSY
+648 VEISSY

-661 WNKSDCEL
+661 WNNSDCEL
-669 NKNNIINSIKNLL
+669 NKNNIINSINYLL

>member
-15 SFYIPKYQRGYRWTQ
+15 SFRIPTYQRGYRWTQ

-41 EFNADGTEAN
+41 EFSTDETDSS

-58 IVVKIK
+58 IVVKKIP
-64 EGEYWI
+64 EGGYQI

-81 LILDFISEKLSQN
+81 LILDFISEELSQN
-94 ESKITINYEVTDKAL
+94 ESKITIKYEVTGNNN
-109 ALDEHYKDG
+109 LDQYYKKE
-118 AKTVIKNW
+118 AEKVIKKW
-126 NSKKEKECKE
+126 KNSEAK
-136 FKLNKLKENLLN
+136 NKLKESLLYY
-148 STKVIWYELDE
+148 TKVIWYELDKDE
-159 NENEHK
+159 EEHK

-276 RNVDLFNDPQ
+276 RNVDLFNDPR
-286 AQGLTGFVYYYTES
+286 AQGMMGFVYFKETK
-300 PAEIKEI
+300 PKEIKNI
-307 FFVNN
+307 FF
-312 ELRNKKDIIEKL
+312 K
-324 KENCRKR
+324 KENN
-331 IKGEDI
+331 
-337 EKYIEELRY
+337 EELRTKEEIIVKLKNY
-346 GDHNKEIKEILLLA
+346 CATKVNICNDNEIKNLSSEDSKKHIKEYIENLSYEKNKENINNILLLA

-374 DKYKARKDN
+374 DKYKIFKNN
-383 DEYGKINYDI
+383 DEY
-393 EHISSQTENDLS
+393 
-405 NEKERF
+405 EK
-411 IYLLSLLVACSNE
+411 
-424 IKRNNELDIESLEKK
+424 
-439 YKDDKIDA
+439 
-447 WAWKHLSELYKG
+447 
-459 YNIIKP
+459 
-465 EDADIKTS
+465 
-473 DLKKIKDILIN
+473 IN

-512 VAYSNEINR
+512 VVGSENESNKGELNKLLQKTAQKKIADKDWKFLSNFWDTTEDEIK
-521 NNELEIE
+521 ELNFNKIKEK
-528 SLKKKYDDD
+528 LNDDKYKKY
-537 KIDAWA
+537 
-543 WKHLSELYKGY
+543 
-554 NIIKPEDADI
+554 
-564 KTSDLKKIK
+564 
-573 DILNKNDICKKYIDD
+573 KKYIDD

-611 NKVFVLKKD
+611 NSVFALKKD
-620 CIFKSKNFIPPLT
+620 YIFKSKDFIPPLT
-633 MCAFM
+633 ICAFM
-638 RVRVPDKNSK
+638 RVRVPDKNSED
-648 NVEILSY
+648 VEISSY

-661 WNKSDCEL
+661 WNNSDCEL
-669 NKNNIINSIKNLL
+669 NKNNIINSINYLL

>member
-15 SFYIPKYQRGYRWTQ
+15 SFRIPTYQRGYRWTQ

-41 EFNADGTEAN
+41 EFSTDETNSS

-58 IVVKIK
+58 IVVKKIK
-64 EGEYWI
+64 DEYRV

-81 LILDFISEKLSQN
+81 LILDAISKNLEVP
-94 ESKITINYEVTDKAL
+94 KITINYEVTTDN
-109 ALDEHYKDG
+109 ALDNHYKGG
-118 AKTVIKNW
+118 AITVIDNW
-126 NSKKEKECKE
+126 ISKKEKESKE

-159 NENEHK
+159 VENEHK

-236 RIFELYYAE
+236 RIFELYYGKFDAR
-245 TDSGRNIFEIF
+245 RNIFEIF
-256 REKSGGGYQK
+256 KEESKGKYQK
-266 EWNKIYNFFR
+266 EWNKIYDFFR

-307 FFVNN
+307 FFDKINN

-374 DKYKARKDN
+374 DKYKIFKNN
-383 DEYGKINYDI
+383 DKY
-393 EHISSQTENDLS
+393 
-405 NEKERF
+405 EK
-411 IYLLSLLVACSNE
+411 
-424 IKRNNELDIESLEKK
+424 
-439 YKDDKIDA
+439 
-447 WAWKHLSELYKG
+447 
-459 YNIIKP
+459 
-465 EDADIKTS
+465 
-473 DLKKIKDILIN
+473 IN

-512 VAYSNEINR
+512 DAYPKEINR
-521 NNELEIE
+521 NNELKIE
-528 SLKKKYDDD
+528 SLKEKCDDD
-537 KIDAWA
+537 KIDVRAWQD
-543 WKHLSELYKGY
+543 LSELYKDY

-564 KTSDLKKIK
+564 KTSDLKTIK
-573 DILNKNDICKKYIDD
+573 DKLNKNDICKKYIDD

-648 NVEILSY
+648 NVKISSY

>member
-15 SFYIPKYQRGYRWTQ
+15 SFRIPKYQRGYRWTQ

-41 EFNADGTEAN
+41 EFNADGTEAS

-58 IVVKIK
+58 IVVKKNK

-94 ESKITINYEVTDKAL
+94 ESKITINYEVTDKAK
-109 ALDEHYKDG
+109 ALDEHYKEK
-118 AKTVIKNW
+118 AEKVIDNW
-126 NSKKEKECKE
+126 ISKKEKESKE
-136 FKLNKLKENLLN
+136 LKLNKFKENLLKC
-148 STKVIWYELDE
+148 TKVIWYELDE

-175 PLTSAELIKAAL
+175 PLTSAELIKATL

-236 RIFELYYAE
+236 RIFELYYGKFDA
-245 TDSGRNIFEIF
+245 GRNIFEIF

-286 AQGLTGFVYYYTES
+286 AQGLTGFVYYNETDYNKIKNIFFEEDKLRTKDDI
-300 PAEIKEI
+300 IKELKKYCKST
-307 FFVNN
+307 VLKNKEVK
-312 ELRNKKDIIEKL
+312 ELIEDDK
-324 KENCRKR
+324 
-331 IKGEDI
+331 
-337 EKYIEELRY
+337 ELRY
-346 GDHNKEIKEILLLA
+346 GDRETNNVINKILLLA

-383 DEYGKINYDI
+383 DEYKKINYDI

-411 IYLLSLLVACSNE
+411 IYLLSLLVAYSNE
-424 IKRNNELDIESLEKK
+424 IKRNNELEIESLKKK

-447 WAWKHLSELYKG
+447 WKYLSELYKG

-465 EDADIKTS
+465 EDLDIK
-473 DLKKIKDILIN
+473 
-484 YDIEHISSQTE
+484 
-495 NDLSNEKE
+495 
-503 KFIYLLSLL
+503 
-512 VAYSNEINR
+512 
-521 NNELEIE
+521 
-528 SLKKKYDDD
+528 
-537 KIDAWA
+537 
-543 WKHLSELYKGY
+543 
-554 NIIKPEDADI
+554 KPEDL
-564 KTSDLKKIK
+564 KESDLKKIK

-588 DDIDTD
+588 DGIDTD
-594 AIGNLV
+594 SIGNLV

-611 NKVFVLKKD
+611 NNVFVLKKD
-620 CIFKSKNFIPPLT
+620 YIFKSKDFIPPLT

-638 RVRVPDKNSK
+638 RVRVPDKNSE
-648 NVEILSY
+648 NAEILSY

>member
-15 SFYIPKYQRGYRWTQ
+15 SFCIPEYQRGYRWTQ

-58 IVVKIK
+58 IVVKKIK
-64 EGEYWI
+64 DEYRI

-81 LILDFISEKLSQN
+81 LILGAIPVSENLQKD
-94 ESKITINYEVTDKAL
+94 SKITIKYEVTDNN
-109 ALDEHYKDG
+109 LDQYYKKE
-118 AKTVIKNW
+118 AEEVIKKW
-126 NSKKEKECKE
+126 KNSEAK
-136 FKLNKLKENLLN
+136 NKLKESLLYY
-148 STKVIWYELDE
+148 TKVIWYELDE
-159 NENEHK
+159 VENEHK

-276 RNVDLFNDPQ
+276 RNVDLFNDPR
-286 AQGLTGFVYYYTES
+286 AQGMMGFVYFKETK
-300 PAEIKEI
+300 PKEIKNI
-307 FFVNN
+307 FF
-312 ELRNKKDIIEKL
+312 K
-324 KENCRKR
+324 KENN
-331 IKGEDI
+331 
-337 EKYIEELRY
+337 EELRTKEEIIVKLKNY
-346 GDHNKEIKEILLLA
+346 CATKVNICNDNEIKNLSSEDSKKHIKEYIENLSYEKSKENINNILLLA

-374 DKYKARKDN
+374 DKYKIFKNN
-383 DEYGKINYDI
+383 DKY
-393 EHISSQTENDLS
+393 
-405 NEKERF
+405 EK
-411 IYLLSLLVACSNE
+411 
-424 IKRNNELDIESLEKK
+424 
-439 YKDDKIDA
+439 
-447 WAWKHLSELYKG
+447 
-459 YNIIKP
+459 
-465 EDADIKTS
+465 
-473 DLKKIKDILIN
+473 IN

-528 SLKKKYDDD
+528 SLKEKYDDD
-537 KIDAWA
+537 KIDAW
-543 WKHLSELYKGY
+543 KDLSELYKKY

-564 KTSDLKKIK
+564 KTSDLKTIK
-573 DILNKNDICKKYIDD
+573 DKLNKNDICKKYIDD

-648 NVEILSY
+648 NVKISSY

>member
-15 SFYIPKYQRGYRWTQ
+15 SFLIPEYQRGYRWTQ

-58 IVVKIK
+58 IVVKKIK
-64 EGEYWI
+64 EGEYWRI

-81 LILDFISEKLSQN
+81 LILG
-94 ESKITINYEVTDKAL
+94 SKKFPQKVPKINIKYDIDNK
-109 ALDEHYKDG
+109 LDEHYKG
-118 AKTVIKNW
+118 NAGFVINEW
-126 NSKKEKECKE
+126 LSKRANE
-136 FKLNKLKENLLN
+136 LNKFKENLLKC
-148 STKVIWYELDE
+148 TKVIWYELDE
-159 NENEHK
+159 GDNEHK

-175 PLTSAELIKAAL
+175 PLTSAELIKATL

-276 RNVDLFNDPQ
+276 RNVDLFNDPR
-286 AQGLTGFVYYYTES
+286 AQGMMGFVYFNKETE
-300 PAEIKEI
+300 PKEIKNI
-307 FFVNN
+307 FFKKENN
-312 ELRNKKDIIEKL
+312 EELRTKEEIIVKLKNYCATKVNICNDNEIKNLSSEDSKKHIKEYIENLSYEKNKKDI
-324 KENCRKR
+324 N
-331 IKGEDI
+331 
-337 EKYIEELRY
+337 
-346 GDHNKEIKEILLLA
+346 NILLLA

-411 IYLLSLLVACSNE
+411 FYLLSLLIVGSENESNKGKLNKLLQKTAQKEIADEDWEFLSNFWDTTEDE
-424 IKRNNELDIESLEKK
+424 IKELNFNKIKEKLN
-439 YKDDKIDA
+439 DDK
-447 WAWKHLSELYKG
+447 Y
-459 YNIIKP
+459 
-465 EDADIKTS
+465 
-473 DLKKIKDILIN
+473 
-484 YDIEHISSQTE
+484 
-495 NDLSNEKE
+495 
-503 KFIYLLSLL
+503 
-512 VAYSNEINR
+512 
-521 NNELEIE
+521 
-528 SLKKKYDDD
+528 
-537 KIDAWA
+537 
-543 WKHLSELYKGY
+543 
-554 NIIKPEDADI
+554 
-564 KTSDLKKIK
+564 
-573 DILNKNDICKKYIDD
+573 KKYIDD

-611 NKVFVLKKD
+611 NSVFALKKD
-620 CIFKSKNFIPPLT
+620 YIFKSKDFIPPLT
-633 MCAFM
+633 ICAFM
-638 RVRVPDKNSK
+638 RVRVPDKNSE
-648 NVEILSY
+648 NVEISSY

-661 WNKSDCEL
+661 WNNSDCEL
-669 NKNNIINSIKNLL
+669 NKNNIINSINYLL

>member
-15 SFYIPKYQRGYRWTQ
+15 SFCIPEYQRGYRWTQ

-58 IVVKIK
+58 IVVKKIK
-64 EGEYWI
+64 DEYRI

-81 LILDFISEKLSQN
+81 LILGVISKELSQN
-94 ESKITINYEVTDKAL
+94 ESQITINYKVTDNP
-109 ALDEHYKDG
+109 LDNQYKDE
-118 AKTVIKNW
+118 AITVIKNW
-126 NSKKEKECKE
+126 ISKKEKESKE
-136 FKLNKLKENLLN
+136 FKLNKLKENLLK

-159 NENEHK
+159 VENEHK

-236 RIFELYYAE
+236 RIFELYYGKFDAR
-245 TDSGRNIFEIF
+245 RNIFEIF
-256 REKSGGGYQK
+256 KEESKGKYQK
-266 EWNKIYNFFR
+266 EWNKIYDFFR

-307 FFVNN
+307 FFDEINN
-312 ELRNKKDIIEKL
+312 DLINKKGIIEKL
-324 KENCRKR
+324 KENCRKI
-331 IKGEDI
+331 IKGVDI

-346 GDHNKEIKEILLLA
+346 GDHNEEIKKILLLA
-360 NIGKATFD
+360 NIGKAAFD
-368 GNKFPF
+368 GNQFPF
-374 DKYKARKDN
+374 ERF
-383 DEYGKINYDI
+383 KINKNGDADEKIDYDI

-405 NEKERF
+405 DEKERF
-411 IYLLSLLVACSNE
+411 FYLLSLLIVASENESDKGELNKLLQKTAQEKIADKDWKFLSDFWDTTEDE
-424 IKRNNELDIESLEKK
+424 IKELNFNKIKEKLNDDKYKK
-439 YKDDKIDA
+439 Y
-447 WAWKHLSELYKG
+447 
-459 YNIIKP
+459 
-465 EDADIKTS
+465 
-473 DLKKIKDILIN
+473 
-484 YDIEHISSQTE
+484 
-495 NDLSNEKE
+495 
-503 KFIYLLSLL
+503 
-512 VAYSNEINR
+512 
-521 NNELEIE
+521 
-528 SLKKKYDDD
+528 
-537 KIDAWA
+537 
-543 WKHLSELYKGY
+543 
-554 NIIKPEDADI
+554 
-564 KTSDLKKIK
+564 
-573 DILNKNDICKKYIDD
+573 KKYIDD

-611 NKVFVLKKD
+611 NSVFALKKD
-620 CIFKSKNFIPPLT
+620 YIFKSKDFIPPLT

-638 RVRVPDKNSK
+638 RVRVPDKNSE
-648 NVEILSY
+648 NVKISSY

>member
-15 SFYIPKYQRGYRWTQ
+15 SFCIPEYQRGYRWTQ

-58 IVVKIK
+58 IVVKKIK
-64 EGEYWI
+64 DEYRI

-81 LILDFISEKLSQN
+81 LILGVISKELSQN
-94 ESKITINYEVTDKAL
+94 ESQITINYKVTDNP
-109 ALDEHYKDG
+109 LDNHYKDE
-118 AKTVIKNW
+118 AITVIYNW
-126 NSKKEKECKE
+126 ISKKEKESKE

-159 NENEHK
+159 VENEHK

-300 PAEIKEI
+300 PAEKIKEKSPAEKIKEI
-307 FFVNN
+307 FFDKINN

-324 KENCRKR
+324 KEYCREI
-331 IKGEDI
+331 IKVEDI
-337 EKYIEELRY
+337 EKLRY
-346 GDHNKEIKEILLLA
+346 GDDKIKYILLLA

-374 DKYKARKDN
+374 DKYKIFKNN
-383 DEYGKINYDI
+383 DKYEKINYDI

-405 NEKERF
+405 DEKERF
-411 IYLLSLLVACSNE
+411 FYLLSLLIVASENESDKGELNKLLQKTAQEKIADEDWEFLSNFWDTTEDE
-424 IKRNNELDIESLEKK
+424 IKELNFNKIKEKLN
-439 YKDDKIDA
+439 DDK
-447 WAWKHLSELYKG
+447 Y
-459 YNIIKP
+459 
-465 EDADIKTS
+465 
-473 DLKKIKDILIN
+473 
-484 YDIEHISSQTE
+484 
-495 NDLSNEKE
+495 
-503 KFIYLLSLL
+503 
-512 VAYSNEINR
+512 
-521 NNELEIE
+521 
-528 SLKKKYDDD
+528 
-537 KIDAWA
+537 
-543 WKHLSELYKGY
+543 
-554 NIIKPEDADI
+554 
-564 KTSDLKKIK
+564 
-573 DILNKNDICKKYIDD
+573 KKYID

-611 NKVFVLKKD
+611 NSVFALKKD
-620 CIFKSKNFIPPLT
+620 YIFKSKDFIPPLT

-638 RVRVPDKNSK
+638 RVKIPDKNSED
-648 NVEILSY
+648 VEISSY

>member
-15 SFYIPKYQRGYRWTQ
+15 SFRIPTYQRGYRWTQ

-41 EFNADGTEAN
+41 EFSTDETNSS

-58 IVVKIK
+58 IVVKKIK
-64 EGEYWI
+64 DEYRV

-81 LILDFISEKLSQN
+81 LILDAISKNLEVP
-94 ESKITINYEVTDKAL
+94 KITINYEVTTDN
-109 ALDEHYKDG
+109 ALDNHYKGG
-118 AKTVIKNW
+118 AITVIDNW
-126 NSKKEKECKE
+126 ISKKEKESKE

-159 NENEHK
+159 VENEHK

-236 RIFELYYAE
+236 RIFELYYGKFDAR
-245 TDSGRNIFEIF
+245 RNIFEIF
-256 REKSGGGYQK
+256 KEESKGKYQK
-266 EWNKIYNFFR
+266 EWNKIYDFFR

-307 FFVNN
+307 FFDKINN

-374 DKYKARKDN
+374 DKYKIFKNN
-383 DEYGKINYDI
+383 DKY
-393 EHISSQTENDLS
+393 
-405 NEKERF
+405 EK
-411 IYLLSLLVACSNE
+411 
-424 IKRNNELDIESLEKK
+424 
-439 YKDDKIDA
+439 
-447 WAWKHLSELYKG
+447 
-459 YNIIKP
+459 
-465 EDADIKTS
+465 
-473 DLKKIKDILIN
+473 IN

-512 VAYSNEINR
+512 DAYPKEINR
-521 NNELEIE
+521 NNELKIE
-528 SLKKKYDDD
+528 SLKEKCDDD
-537 KIDAWA
+537 KIDVRAWQD
-543 WKHLSELYKGY
+543 LSELYKDY

-564 KTSDLKKIK
+564 KISDLKTIK
-573 DILNKNDICKKYIDD
+573 DKLNKNDICKKYIDD

-648 NVEILSY
+648 NVKISSY

>member
-15 SFYIPKYQRGYRWTQ
+15 SFCIPEYQRGYRWTQ

-41 EFNADGTEAN
+41 EFSTDETNSS

-58 IVVKIK
+58 IVVKK
-64 EGEYWI
+64 TEEGWYRI

-81 LILDFISEKLSQN
+81 LILGAISKELSQN
-94 ESKITINYEVTDKAL
+94 ESKITINYEVTDDNK
-109 ALDEHYKDG
+109 ALDENYKGKASD
-118 AKTVIKNW
+118 VIVKCM
-126 NSKKEKECKE
+126 EKCILNRKDKLDE
-136 FKLNKLKENLLN
+136 FKKNLLEC
-148 STKVIWYELDE
+148 TKVIWYELDE
-159 NENEHK
+159 VENEHK

-236 RIFELYYAE
+236 RIFELYYGKFDAR
-245 TDSGRNIFEIF
+245 RNIFEIF
-256 REKSGGGYQK
+256 KEESKGKYQK
-266 EWNKIYNFFR
+266 EWNKIYDFFR

-307 FFVNN
+307 FFDEINN
-312 ELRNKKDIIEKL
+312 DLINKKGIIEKL
-324 KENCRKR
+324 KENCRKI
-331 IKGEDI
+331 IKGVDI

-346 GDHNKEIKEILLLA
+346 GDHNEEIKKILLLA

-374 DKYKARKDN
+374 DKYKIFKNN
-383 DEYGKINYDI
+383 DKY
-393 EHISSQTENDLS
+393 
-405 NEKERF
+405 EK
-411 IYLLSLLVACSNE
+411 
-424 IKRNNELDIESLEKK
+424 
-439 YKDDKIDA
+439 
-447 WAWKHLSELYKG
+447 
-459 YNIIKP
+459 
-465 EDADIKTS
+465 
-473 DLKKIKDILIN
+473 IN

-512 VAYSNEINR
+512 DAYPKEINR
-521 NNELEIE
+521 NNELKIE
-528 SLKKKYDDD
+528 SLKEKCDDD
-537 KIDAWA
+537 KIDVRAWQD
-543 WKHLSELYKGY
+543 LSELYKDY

-564 KTSDLKKIK
+564 KTSDLKTIK
-573 DILNKNDICKKYIDD
+573 DKLNKNDICKKYIDD

-648 NVEILSY
+648 NVKISSY

>member
-15 SFYIPKYQRGYRWTQ
+15 SFRIPTYQRGYRWTQ

-41 EFNADGTEAN
+41 EFSTDETNSS

-58 IVVKIK
+58 IVVKK
-64 EGEYWI
+64 TEEGWYRI

-81 LILDFISEKLSQN
+81 LILGAIPVSENLQKD
-94 ESKITINYEVTDKAL
+94 SKIIIEYEVADNNLDQCYKRKAN
-109 ALDEHYKDG
+109 E
-118 AKTVIKNW
+118 VIKNW
-126 NSKKEKECKE
+126 KNSEAK
-136 FKLNKLKENLLN
+136 NKLKESLLYY
-148 STKVIWYELDE
+148 TKVIWYELDKDE
-159 NENEHK
+159 EEHK

-300 PAEIKEI
+300 PAEKIKEI
-307 FFVNN
+307 FIDEINN

-324 KENCRKR
+324 KEYCREI
-331 IKGEDI
+331 IKVEDI
-337 EKYIEELRY
+337 EKLRY
-346 GDHNKEIKEILLLA
+346 GDDKIKYILLLA

-374 DKYKARKDN
+374 DKYKIFKNN
-383 DEYGKINYDI
+383 DKYEKINYDI

-405 NEKERF
+405 DEKERF
-411 IYLLSLLVACSNE
+411 FYLLSLLIVASENESDKGELNKLLQKTAQEKIADEDWKFLSKFWDTTEDE
-424 IKRNNELDIESLEKK
+424 IKELNFNKIKEKLN
-439 YKDDKIDA
+439 DDK
-447 WAWKHLSELYKG
+447 Y
-459 YNIIKP
+459 
-465 EDADIKTS
+465 
-473 DLKKIKDILIN
+473 
-484 YDIEHISSQTE
+484 
-495 NDLSNEKE
+495 
-503 KFIYLLSLL
+503 
-512 VAYSNEINR
+512 
-521 NNELEIE
+521 
-528 SLKKKYDDD
+528 
-537 KIDAWA
+537 
-543 WKHLSELYKGY
+543 
-554 NIIKPEDADI
+554 
-564 KTSDLKKIK
+564 
-573 DILNKNDICKKYIDD
+573 KKYID

-611 NKVFVLKKD
+611 NSVFALKKD
-620 CIFKSKNFIPPLT
+620 YIFKSKDFIPPLT

-638 RVRVPDKNSK
+638 RVKIPDKNSED
-648 NVEILSY
+648 VEISSY

>member
-15 SFYIPKYQRGYRWTQ
+15 SFRIPKYQRGYRWTQ

-41 EFNADGTEAN
+41 EFNADGTEAS

-58 IVVKIK
+58 IVVKKNKEGKIK
-64 EGEYWI
+64 EGEYWRI

-94 ESKITINYEVTDKAL
+94 ESKITINYEVTDNP
-109 ALDEHYKDG
+109 LDNQYKDE

-126 NSKKEKECKE
+126 NSKKEKESKG

-175 PLTSAELIKAAL
+175 PLTSAELIKATL

-236 RIFELYYAE
+236 RIFELYYGKFDAR
-245 TDSGRNIFEIF
+245 RNIFEIF
-256 REKSGGGYQK
+256 KEESKGKYQK
-266 EWNKIYNFFR
+266 EWNKIYDFFR

-307 FFVNN
+307 FFDEINN
-312 ELRNKKDIIEKL
+312 DLRNKKDIIEKL
-324 KENCRKR
+324 KENCRKI
-331 IKGEDI
+331 IKVEEIKNLSSEDSKKHI
-337 EKYIEELRY
+337 KEYIENLSYEK
-346 GDHNKEIKEILLLA
+346 NKKDINNILLLA

-374 DKYKARKDN
+374 DKYKACKDN

-411 IYLLSLLVACSNE
+411 
-424 IKRNNELDIESLEKK
+424 
-439 YKDDKIDA
+439 
-447 WAWKHLSELYKG
+447 
-459 YNIIKP
+459 
-465 EDADIKTS
+465 
-473 DLKKIKDILIN
+473 
-484 YDIEHISSQTE
+484 
-495 NDLSNEKE
+495 
-503 KFIYLLSLL
+503 FYLLSLL
-512 VAYSNEINR
+512 VAYSNEIKR

-528 SLKKKYDDD
+528 SLKEKYKDD
-537 KIDAWA
+537 KIDA
-543 WKHLSELYKGY
+543 WKHLSELYKRY
-554 NIIKPEDADI
+554 NIIKPEDLDI
-564 KTSDLKKIK
+564 KKPEDLKESDLKKIK

-611 NKVFVLKKD
+611 NNVFVLKKD
-620 CIFKSKNFIPPLT
+620 YIFKSKDFIPPLT
-633 MCAFM
+633 ICAFM
-638 RVRVPDKNSK
+638 RVRVPDKNSE
-648 NVEILSY
+648 NAEILSY

-669 NKNNIINSIKNLL
+669 NKNNIINSINYLL

>member
-15 SFYIPKYQRGYRWTQ
+15 SFCIPKYQRGYRWTQ

-41 EFNADGTEAN
+41 EFNTDGTEAS

-58 IVVKIK
+58 IVVKKNK

-81 LILDFISEKLSQN
+81 LILGSEKLSQN
-94 ESKITINYEVTDKAL
+94 ESKITINYKVTDKAL
-109 ALDEHYKDG
+109 DNHYKEE
-118 AKTVIKNW
+118 AKKVIDNW
-126 NSKKEKECKE
+126 ISKKEKESKE

-159 NENEHK
+159 VENEHK

-175 PLTSAELIKAAL
+175 PLTSAELIKATL

-256 REKSGGGYQK
+256 REKSKGKYQK

-276 RNVDLFNDPQ
+276 RNVDLFNDPR
-286 AQGLTGFVYYYTES
+286 AQGMMGFVYFNKETE
-300 PAEIKEI
+300 PKEIKNI
-307 FFVNN
+307 FFKKENN
-312 ELRNKKDIIEKL
+312 EELRTKEEIIVKLKNYCAIEVNICNDNEIKNLSSEDSKKHIKEYIENLSYEKNKKDI
-324 KENCRKR
+324 N
-331 IKGEDI
+331 
-337 EKYIEELRY
+337 
-346 GDHNKEIKEILLLA
+346 NILLLA

-411 IYLLSLLVACSNE
+411 
-424 IKRNNELDIESLEKK
+424 
-439 YKDDKIDA
+439 
-447 WAWKHLSELYKG
+447 
-459 YNIIKP
+459 
-465 EDADIKTS
+465 
-473 DLKKIKDILIN
+473 
-484 YDIEHISSQTE
+484 
-495 NDLSNEKE
+495 
-503 KFIYLLSLL
+503 FYLLSLL
-512 VAYSNEINR
+512 VAYLNEIKR

-528 SLKKKYDDD
+528 SLKEKYKDD
-537 KIDAWA
+537 KIEA
-543 WKHLSELYKGY
+543 WKHLSELYKRY
-554 NIIKPEDADI
+554 NIIKPEDLDI
-564 KTSDLKKIK
+564 KKPEDLKESDLKKIK

-611 NKVFVLKKD
+611 NNVFVLKKD
-620 CIFKSKNFIPPLT
+620 YIFKSKDFIPPLT
-633 MCAFM
+633 ICAFM
-638 RVRVPDKNSK
+638 RVRVPDKNSE
-648 NVEILSY
+648 NAEILSY